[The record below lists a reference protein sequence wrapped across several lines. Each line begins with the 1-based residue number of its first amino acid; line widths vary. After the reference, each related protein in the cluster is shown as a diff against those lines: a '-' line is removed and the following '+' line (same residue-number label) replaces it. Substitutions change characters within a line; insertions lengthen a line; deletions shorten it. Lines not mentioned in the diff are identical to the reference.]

1 MSIQVL
7 VVHPVAIVNPSA
19 CPSLETAFPFKVNNR
34 PSATCILNLYLALFC
49 VVKKH
54 EINIILKNANQKIT
68 FSQVLIFMGIL
79 LCFVLFFEGFSSQ
92 VENKISAYRLS
103 DAKVPSAQT
112 CKKASY
118 TRKIIYKIFF
128 NTASWCNEKI
138 F

>member
-1 MSIQVL
+1 M
-7 VVHPVAIVNPSA
+7 
-19 CPSLETAFPFKVNNR
+19 
-34 PSATCILNLYLALFC
+34 
-49 VVKKH
+49 KKH

-112 CKKASY
+112 CKKASV
-118 TRKIIYKIFF
+118 IQ
-128 NTASWCNEKI
+128 EK
-138 F
+138 